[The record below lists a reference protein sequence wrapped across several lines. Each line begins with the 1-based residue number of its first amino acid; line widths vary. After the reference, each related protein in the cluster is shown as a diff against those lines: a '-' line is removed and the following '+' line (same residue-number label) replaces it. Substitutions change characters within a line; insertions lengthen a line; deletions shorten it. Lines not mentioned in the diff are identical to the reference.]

1 MRLPLFGIDA
11 NYSDLAFN
19 SALYFP
25 LRHPPEPS
33 SELSNDVQGL
43 EQGGGLH

>member
-1 MRLPLFGIDA
+1 MRLPLFGIDT

-19 SALYFP
+19 LALYFS

-33 SELSNDVQGL
+33 SQKLSNDVQGL
-43 EQGGGLH
+43 EQGGD